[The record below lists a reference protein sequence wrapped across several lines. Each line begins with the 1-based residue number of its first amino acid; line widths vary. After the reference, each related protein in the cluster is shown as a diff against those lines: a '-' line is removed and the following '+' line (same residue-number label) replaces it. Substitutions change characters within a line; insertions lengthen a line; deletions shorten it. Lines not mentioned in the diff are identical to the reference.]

1 MSVGMI
7 GTKLGMTQV
16 FDEAGNTVPVT
27 VIEAEPNVVVQRKTV
42 TPDGYEAIQVGYG
55 DRRRSRTNGPLTG
68 HFGKAGVQ
76 PKRVLREFH
85 TSPGEEFEAGQQITL
100 ASIFSAGQM
109 VQVIGTSKGKG
120 FAGGIKRHG
129 FSGGNATHGSKVHR
143 APQSSGATAANRV
156 FPGTRKPGHLGHAR
170 CTVKGLRVVQ
180 VDAERNLLLLRGAV
194 PGPNGGTVI
203 VTPA

>member
-100 ASIFSAGQM
+100 ASIFSAADGASDRHQQGQGVRRRDQAAR
-109 VQVIGTSKGKG
+109 VQRRERYARLQG
-120 FAGGIKRHG
+120 
-129 FSGGNATHGSKVHR
+129 
-143 APQSSGATAANRV
+143 APGAPV
-156 FPGTRKPGHLGHAR
+156 
-170 CTVKGLRVVQ
+170 
-180 VDAERNLLLLRGAV
+180 
-194 PGPNGGTVI
+194 
-203 VTPA
+203 